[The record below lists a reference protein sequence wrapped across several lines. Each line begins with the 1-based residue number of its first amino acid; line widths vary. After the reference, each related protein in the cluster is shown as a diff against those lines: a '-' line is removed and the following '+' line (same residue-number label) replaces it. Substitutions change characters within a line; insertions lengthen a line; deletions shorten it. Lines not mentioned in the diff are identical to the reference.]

1 MLAHERRTRMFLPLS
16 PLGFFAFAVGRV
28 AGAGAGA
35 AGACGPSIWMH
46 RRQSSIGVTILACS
60 SAFASFIFEKPRS
73 QHTVC
78 REVVF
83 AATVPVTTTSASAFA
98 GAGFGFGGADSGTEG
113 EGKGLELDGEV
124 GLCGARGGSGGG
136 TDVMGLANPSFV
148 LSGAVSPAREGALVI
163 LHGGLLQRH
172 LSHHGRHL
180 TKAAPFGEIDRLL
193 LLRGIICIAIVARGL
208 IIRAINNSPTTID
221 RVALIV
227 RFRAVAAVNTSLT
240 KLAEPPP
247 SSSSSTTSPS
257 PFADDAA
264 LTSSLLMP
272 SSSRAPA
279 PLSPN
284 AAVSS

>member
-1 MLAHERRTRMFLPLS
+1 MPCGGSFGLCIGGICLKTTTTTKNEQQEQPTEQTETRLAHERRTRMFLPLS

-136 TDVMGLANPSFV
+136 TAVMGLANPSFV
-148 LSGAVSPAREGALVI
+148 LSGAVSPAREGALANFT
-163 LHGGLLQRH
+163 GAF
-172 LSHHGRHL
+172 S
-180 TKAAPFGEIDRLL
+180 
-193 LLRGIICIAIVARGL
+193 
-208 IIRAINNSPTTID
+208 NNTFRTTEDI
-221 RVALIV
+221 
-227 RFRAVAAVNTSLT
+227 
-240 KLAEPPP
+240 
-247 SSSSSTTSPS
+247 
-257 PFADDAA
+257 
-264 LTSSLLMP
+264 
-272 SSSRAPA
+272 
-279 PLSPN
+279 
-284 AAVSS
+284 